1 MWTDIGWKVLALPSV
16 FLCQIDRRLLQTRAF
31 FIILSLFGEVWLS
44 SFFNA
49 STFYH
54 QSDEIC
60 FGFHFVDYLA
70 QRFQL
75 RSRNLWNKR
84 GRR

>member
-31 FIILSLFGEVWLS
+31 FIILSLSLFGEVWLS
-44 SFFNA
+44 SFFYN
-49 STFYH
+49 H

-75 RSRNLWNKR
+75 RSRNLRNKR

>member
-1 MWTDIGWKVLALPSV
+1 MLALPSV

-31 FIILSLFGEVWLS
+31 FSILSLWRGM
-44 SFFNA
+44 A
-49 STFYH
+49 FYH